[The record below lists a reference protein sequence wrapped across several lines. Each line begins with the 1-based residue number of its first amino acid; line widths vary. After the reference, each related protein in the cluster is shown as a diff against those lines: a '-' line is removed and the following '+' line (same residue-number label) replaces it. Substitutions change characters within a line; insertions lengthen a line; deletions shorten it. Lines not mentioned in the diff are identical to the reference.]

1 MDRLGQSNELLV
13 LALDVNGPA
22 RAVVASCR
30 AYARFGRNDVLV
42 NNAGYGIIAAVE
54 EETAEEVEALF
65 RTNAFGLLAVT
76 HAILPLMRTQSAG
89 RILNFLVIGCLSNHE
104 HTHRRRPDMV
114 SGVWLIVRRVHDEGF
129 HVRPEKGIGPT
140 GPHGSSRP
148 LACP

>member
-65 RTNAFGLLAVT
+65 RTNAFALLAVT

-89 RILNFLVIGCLSNHE
+89 RILNLLVTSCLS
-104 HTHRRRPDMV
+104 R
-114 SGVWLIVRRVHDEGF
+114 
-129 HVRPEKGIGPT
+129 
-140 GPHGSSRP
+140 
-148 LACP
+148 AYA